1 MARVTHAALK
11 DWSFWMAY
19 DPAAYWSRVA
29 GEIRKRGPR
38 SYVAGDDNPFLRYKR
53 RKFLTS
59 FLANIDFRS
68 KAVLEVGCGPGG
80 NLLHVAKS
88 GARRVVGA
96 DVSPG
101 MLSLAAQN
109 LQDCPTVELLQTDG
123 CSLPLSDKSVDLTFT
138 VTVLQHDTD
147 SGMFER
153 MVADIC
159 RVTSGT
165 IILMEDTSRTP
176 AHFGPESS
184 FFARSVGLYQ
194 AACEKHGFHL
204 SRCEYLRTKVS
215 RAIYHRVQSFLL
227 PSGHLEG
234 DPYGPMPI
242 AAMKLLLPIA
252 RPFDGMFSDDG
263 DLTKMVFTP
272 VLH

>member
-1 MARVTHAALK
+1 M
-11 DWSFWMAY
+11 SY
-19 DPAAYWSRVA
+19 DPSAYWSRVA
-29 GEIRKRGPR
+29 DEIRKRGPR
-38 SYVAGDDNPFLRYKR
+38 NYMAGDDNPFLRYKR

-88 GARRVVGA
+88 GARRVIGA

-109 LQDCPTVELLQTDG
+109 VGDYPTIELLQTDG
-123 CSLPLSDKSVDLTFT
+123 RSLRLPDKCVDLAFT

-147 SGMFER
+147 AGMFER
-153 MVADIC
+153 MVAELC

-165 IILMEDTSRTP
+165 IVLMEDTARTP
-176 AHFGPESS
+176 VDFGPESS
-184 FFARSVGLYQ
+184 FLARSVDLYR
-194 AACEKHGFHL
+194 AACEKHGFRL
-204 SRCEYLRTKVS
+204 SGCQYLRTKAS
-215 RAIYHRVQSFLL
+215 RAVYYRVRSFLS
-227 PSGHLEG
+227 PSGHIEG
-234 DPYGPMPI
+234 DPYGALPI

-252 RPFDGMFSDDG
+252 RPFDGIFSDDG